1 MEKKKLE
8 TPFKFDLKSPLD
20 LQKFDEKIIKQDIT
34 NTLESIVLEN
44 INFSNFTYKNPNY

>member
-8 TPFKFDLKSPLD
+8 PPFKFDLKSPLD